1 MPRRSPRN
9 ESSTSVKTG
18 RNSLVVFGRRSVLK
32 LGLSLDPRT
41 PCLSCH
47 GPRDGRDGSLLLIGG
62 HGWVPICVPCGYAWR
77 SGFRR
82 HVLARVA
89 P

>member
-1 MPRRSPRN
+1 VPRRSPQLN
-9 ESSTSVKTG
+9 HSTSVKA
-18 RNSLVVFGRRSVLK
+18 RCNSLVVFGRRSVLK

-62 HGWVPICVPCGYAWR
+62 RGWVPICVPCGFAWR
-77 SGFRR
+77 SGFRQ
-82 HVLARVA
+82 HVLARVQ